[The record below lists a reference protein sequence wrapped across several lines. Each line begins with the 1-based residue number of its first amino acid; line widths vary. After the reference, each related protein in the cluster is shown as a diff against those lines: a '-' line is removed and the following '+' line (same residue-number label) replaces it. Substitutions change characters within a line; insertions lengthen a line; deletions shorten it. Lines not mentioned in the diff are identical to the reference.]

1 MCIHSHVDTL
11 EPLNFLSLS
20 SPNPTLNPTPSPE
33 SYTPAC
39 IHLLT
44 LLPLSHP
51 YSSSGTRLS
60 LRSHMPRIPMN
71 DEMAVKVVE
80 GQENVGAQVS
90 DNRLGES
97 TVFILSYQFQ
107 KVTTL
112 HERSD
117 QCEFTRCL
125 IGGHQ
130 IAYVRC
136 TVQSDHYPPLQL
148 QVVERLGV
156 CSCVV
161 CDVCVC
167 E

>member
-11 EPLNFLSLS
+11 EPLNFLSLVS
-20 SPNPTLNPTPSPE
+20 QSDSQ
-33 SYTPAC
+33 SYSFSRVLHSC